1 MSPDL
6 QDPANRRASCDQCR
20 QKKLKCDGS
29 YPSCG
34 RCSTLGEPC
43 KFSARM
49 PMGRPKKRK
58 IASENEAQESSA
70 SRTSPSTLAMSIGSD
85 TGSDMGRRA
94 SFDPCQHMSEDTPL
108 DLIPLGNETNV
119 DPKLLAFESD
129 PGQQTCACLASLYLS
144 LEEVRKADD
153 LPFPARLSVLRH
165 LTTTAA
171 GIIQC
176 QAVTDVS
183 GLLPPEHWAEVA
195 EELGDTDS
203 ALGDDTAESTAS
215 ITSSILQYRNINGR
229 TYHRDIG
236 NAQYWGTNDEKQN
249 ESMDINHHV
258 LTLLLDGALY
268 LAPIPKDIKNAIDI
282 GTGTGIWAIDF
293 ADNFPDAQVIGTDV
307 SPIQPGWIPPNLR
320 FDIEDCTQEWTFA
333 PNSQDYIHF
342 RWLVGSI
349 VDWDQLFKE
358 AYRCLKPGGYIESHE
373 ALSRMDC
380 DDGTITEK
388 SAMHQWGKFFVEGGK
403 KIGRSFTIVEDGVQR
418 SAMEKAGFV
427 NLVERDFKVPIGG
440 WPKDP
445 KMKEIGKYAQATL
458 EQDIEG
464 YVLFMA
470 NTVEGWTKEEVE
482 VYISMLRRE
491 LRQGNMHPYYWQ
503 KVVWAQKP
511 KKVRPFS

>member
-1 MSPDL
+1 MAEKKNS
-6 QDPANRRASCDQCR
+6 QPAQ
-20 QKKLKCDGS
+20 
-29 YPSCG
+29 
-34 RCSTLGEPC
+34 
-43 KFSARM
+43 
-49 PMGRPKKRK
+49 
-58 IASENEAQESSA
+58 
-70 SRTSPSTLAMSIGSD
+70 
-85 TGSDMGRRA
+85 
-94 SFDPCQHMSEDTPL
+94 
-108 DLIPLGNETNV
+108 
-119 DPKLLAFESD
+119 AF
-129 PGQQTCACLASLYLS
+129 
-144 LEEVRKADD
+144 
-153 LPFPARLSVLRH
+153 
-165 LTTTAA
+165 
-171 GIIQC
+171 
-176 QAVTDVS
+176 TDVS

-229 TYHRDIG
+229 TYHHDIG
-236 NAQYWGTNDEKQN
+236 NAQYC
-249 ESMDINHHV
+249 HHV
-258 LTLLLDGALY
+258 LTLVLDGALY

-282 GTGTGIWAIDF
+282 GTGTGIWAVDF
-293 ADNFPDAQVIGTDV
+293 ADSFPDAQVIGTDV

-358 AYRCLKPGGYIESHE
+358 AYKCLKPGGYIESHE

-380 DDGTITEK
+380 DDGSITKK

-418 SAMEKAGFV
+418 SAIEKAGFV

-511 KKVRPFS
+511 KE

>member
-1 MSPDL
+1 MTEENNS
-6 QDPANRRASCDQCR
+6 QPA
-20 QKKLKCDGS
+20 
-29 YPSCG
+29 
-34 RCSTLGEPC
+34 
-43 KFSARM
+43 
-49 PMGRPKKRK
+49 
-58 IASENEAQESSA
+58 
-70 SRTSPSTLAMSIGSD
+70 
-85 TGSDMGRRA
+85 
-94 SFDPCQHMSEDTPL
+94 
-108 DLIPLGNETNV
+108 
-119 DPKLLAFESD
+119 
-129 PGQQTCACLASLYLS
+129 
-144 LEEVRKADD
+144 
-153 LPFPARLSVLRH
+153 
-165 LTTTAA
+165 
-171 GIIQC
+171 
-176 QAVTDVS
+176 QATTDVS

-229 TYHRDIG
+229 TYHHDIG

-258 LTLLLDGALY
+258 LTLVLDGALY
-268 LAPIPKDIKNAIDI
+268 LAPITKDIKNAIDV

-293 ADNFPDAQVIGTDV
+293 ADSFPDAQVIGTDV

-349 VDWDQLFKE
+349 VDWGQLFKE

-380 DDGTITEK
+380 DDGTITDK

-427 NLVERDFKVPIGG
+427 NLEERDFKVPIGG
-440 WPKDP
+440 WPKDS

-491 LRQGNMHPYYWQ
+491 LRQGTMHPYYWQ

-511 KKVRPFS
+511 KE

>member
-1 MSPDL
+1 
-6 QDPANRRASCDQCR
+6 
-20 QKKLKCDGS
+20 
-29 YPSCG
+29 
-34 RCSTLGEPC
+34 
-43 KFSARM
+43 
-49 PMGRPKKRK
+49 
-58 IASENEAQESSA
+58 
-70 SRTSPSTLAMSIGSD
+70 
-85 TGSDMGRRA
+85 
-94 SFDPCQHMSEDTPL
+94 MSEE
-108 DLIPLGNETNV
+108 NN
-119 DPKLLAFESD
+119 SQ
-129 PGQQTCACLASLYLS
+129 PGQ
-144 LEEVRKADD
+144 
-153 LPFPARLSVLRH
+153 
-165 LTTTAA
+165 TT
-171 GIIQC
+171 
-176 QAVTDVS
+176 TDVS

-195 EELGDTDS
+195 EFGDTDS
-203 ALGDDTAESTAS
+203 ALGDDTAESTSS

-229 TYHRDIG
+229 TYHHDIG

-258 LTLLLDGALY
+258 LTLVLDGALY
-268 LAPIPKDIKNAIDI
+268 LAPIPNDIKNAVDI

-293 ADNFPDAQVIGTDV
+293 ADSFPDAQVIGTDV

-320 FDIEDCTQEWTFA
+320 FDIEDCTQEWTFD

-358 AYRCLKPGGYIESHE
+358 AYRCLKPGGYVESHE

-380 DDGTITEK
+380 DDGSITEK

-403 KIGRSFTIVEDGVQR
+403 KIGRSFTIVEDGVQK

-427 NLVERDFKVPIGG
+427 NREERDFKASDSFPVPIGG

-445 KMKEIGKYAQATL
+445 KMKEIGKFAQATL

-491 LRQGNMHPYYWQ
+491 LRQGNMHPYYRQ

-511 KKVRPFS
+511 KD

>member
-1 MSPDL
+1 M
-6 QDPANRRASCDQCR
+6 A
-20 QKKLKCDGS
+20 
-29 YPSCG
+29 
-34 RCSTLGEPC
+34 E
-43 KFSARM
+43 
-49 PMGRPKKRK
+49 
-58 IASENEAQESSA
+58 ENNSQPVQA
-70 SRTSPSTLAMSIGSD
+70 
-85 TGSDMGRRA
+85 
-94 SFDPCQHMSEDTPL
+94 
-108 DLIPLGNETNV
+108 
-119 DPKLLAFESD
+119 
-129 PGQQTCACLASLYLS
+129 
-144 LEEVRKADD
+144 
-153 LPFPARLSVLRH
+153 
-165 LTTTAA
+165 TA
-171 GIIQC
+171 
-176 QAVTDVS
+176 DVS
-183 GLLPPEHWAEVA
+183 GLLPPQHWADVA

-229 TYHRDIG
+229 TYHHDIG
-236 NAQYWGTNDEKQN
+236 NAQYC
-249 ESMDINHHV
+249 
-258 LTLLLDGALY
+258 
-268 LAPIPKDIKNAIDI
+268 
-282 GTGTGIWAIDF
+282 DF
-293 ADNFPDAQVIGTDV
+293 ADSFPDAQVIGTDV

-320 FDIEDCTQEWTFA
+320 FDIDDCTQEWTFA

-380 DDGTITEK
+380 DDGSITEK

-403 KIGRSFTIVEDGVQR
+403 KIGRSFTIVEDGIQR

-427 NLVERDFKVPIGG
+427 NLEERDFKVPIGG

-511 KKVRPFS
+511 KE

>member
-1 MSPDL
+1 MTESNESG
-6 QDPANRRASCDQCR
+6 PAQ
-20 QKKLKCDGS
+20 
-29 YPSCG
+29 
-34 RCSTLGEPC
+34 
-43 KFSARM
+43 
-49 PMGRPKKRK
+49 
-58 IASENEAQESSA
+58 
-70 SRTSPSTLAMSIGSD
+70 
-85 TGSDMGRRA
+85 
-94 SFDPCQHMSEDTPL
+94 
-108 DLIPLGNETNV
+108 
-119 DPKLLAFESD
+119 
-129 PGQQTCACLASLYLS
+129 
-144 LEEVRKADD
+144 
-153 LPFPARLSVLRH
+153 
-165 LTTTAA
+165 AA
-171 GIIQC
+171 
-176 QAVTDVS
+176 TDVS

-203 ALGDDTAESTAS
+203 ALGDDNAESTAS
-215 ITSSILQYRNINGR
+215 ITSSILEYRNINGR
-229 TYHRDIG
+229 TYHHDIG

-258 LTLLLDGALY
+258 LTLDLDGALY
-268 LAPIPKDIKNAIDI
+268 LAPLAKDIKSVVDI
-282 GTGTGIWAIDF
+282 GTGTG
-293 ADNFPDAQVIGTDV
+293 TDI

-380 DDGTITEK
+380 DDGSITKK

-427 NLVERDFKVPIGG
+427 NLEDRDFKVPIGG

-445 KMKEIGKYAQATL
+445 RMKEIGKYAQATL

-470 NTVEGWTKEEVE
+470 NTVEGWTKAEVE

-491 LRQGNMHPYYWQ
+491 LRQGTMHPYYRQ

-511 KKVRPFS
+511 TE

>member
-1 MSPDL
+1 MT
-6 QDPANRRASCDQCR
+6 QV
-20 QKKLKCDGS
+20 K
-29 YPSCG
+29 
-34 RCSTLGEPC
+34 
-43 KFSARM
+43 
-49 PMGRPKKRK
+49 
-58 IASENEAQESSA
+58 ES
-70 SRTSPSTLAMSIGSD
+70 
-85 TGSDMGRRA
+85 
-94 SFDPCQHMSEDTPL
+94 Q
-108 DLIPLGNETNV
+108 
-119 DPKLLAFESD
+119 
-129 PGQQTCACLASLYLS
+129 PG
-144 LEEVRKADD
+144 
-153 LPFPARLSVLRH
+153 
-165 LTTTAA
+165 
-171 GIIQC
+171 

-183 GLLPPEHWAEVA
+183 GLLPPQHWAEVA
-195 EELGDTDS
+195 EELTAADDADS
-203 ALGDDTAESTAS
+203 TLGDDAPESTAS
-215 ITSSILQYRNINGR
+215 ITSSILQYRNISGR
-229 TYHRDIG
+229 TYHHDIG
-236 NAQYWGTNDEKQN
+236 NAQYWGTNDEQQN
-249 ESMDINHHV
+249 KSMDINHHV
-258 LTLLLDGALY
+258 LTLVLDGALF
-268 LAPIPKDIKNAIDI
+268 LAPISKDIKNAVDI

-293 ADNFPDAQVIGTDV
+293 ADSFPDTQVIGTDV

-320 FDIEDCTQEWTFA
+320 FEIEDCTQGWTFA

-349 VDWDQLFKE
+349 VDWEQLFKE

-380 DDGTITEK
+380 DDGSIAEK

-427 NLVERDFKVPIGG
+427 NLKEKNFKVPIGG

-445 KMKEIGKYAQATL
+445 KMKEIGRYAQATL

-491 LRQGNMHPYYWQ
+491 LRQGKMHPYYQQ

-511 KKVRPFS
+511 IE

>member
-1 MSPDL
+1 MAEENNS
-6 QDPANRRASCDQCR
+6 QPA
-20 QKKLKCDGS
+20 
-29 YPSCG
+29 
-34 RCSTLGEPC
+34 
-43 KFSARM
+43 
-49 PMGRPKKRK
+49 
-58 IASENEAQESSA
+58 
-70 SRTSPSTLAMSIGSD
+70 
-85 TGSDMGRRA
+85 
-94 SFDPCQHMSEDTPL
+94 
-108 DLIPLGNETNV
+108 
-119 DPKLLAFESD
+119 
-129 PGQQTCACLASLYLS
+129 
-144 LEEVRKADD
+144 
-153 LPFPARLSVLRH
+153 
-165 LTTTAA
+165 
-171 GIIQC
+171 

-195 EELGDTDS
+195 ETLWCG
-203 ALGDDTAESTAS
+203 
-215 ITSSILQYRNINGR
+215 INENR
-229 TYHRDIG
+229 
-236 NAQYWGTNDEKQN
+236 GTNDEKQN
-249 ESMDINHHV
+249 ESMDI
-258 LTLLLDGALY
+258 
-268 LAPIPKDIKNAIDI
+268 KD
-282 GTGTGIWAIDF
+282 
-293 ADNFPDAQVIGTDV
+293 
-307 SPIQPGWIPPNLR
+307 S
-320 FDIEDCTQEWTFA
+320 DIEDCTQEWTFA

-511 KKVRPFS
+511 KE

>member
-1 MSPDL
+1 M
-6 QDPANRRASCDQCR
+6 AASN
-20 QKKLKCDGS
+20 K
-29 YPSCG
+29 
-34 RCSTLGEPC
+34 
-43 KFSARM
+43 
-49 PMGRPKKRK
+49 
-58 IASENEAQESSA
+58 SE
-70 SRTSPSTLAMSIGSD
+70 
-85 TGSDMGRRA
+85 
-94 SFDPCQHMSEDTPL
+94 
-108 DLIPLGNETNV
+108 
-119 DPKLLAFESD
+119 
-129 PGQQTCACLASLYLS
+129 
-144 LEEVRKADD
+144 
-153 LPFPARLSVLRH
+153 PARI
-165 LTTTAA
+165 A
-171 GIIQC
+171 
-176 QAVTDVS
+176 TDVS

-203 ALGDDTAESTAS
+203 ALGGDNAESTTS
-215 ITSSILQYRNINGR
+215 ITSSILEYRNINGR
-229 TYHRDIG
+229 TYHHNIG

-258 LTLLLDGALY
+258 LTLVLDGALY
-268 LAPIPKDIKNAIDI
+268 LAPLSKDIKYWNRNS
-282 GTGTGIWAIDF
+282 DF
-293 ADNFPDAQVIGTDV
+293 ADSFPDTQVVGTDV

-358 AYRCLKPGGYIESHE
+358 AYKCLKPGGYIESHE

-380 DDGTITEK
+380 DDGSITER

-418 SAMEKAGFV
+418 SAMEKAGLV
-427 NLVERDFKVPIGG
+427 NLEERDFKVPIGG

-470 NTVEGWTKEEVE
+470 NTVEGWTKAEVE
-482 VYISMLRRE
+482 MYISMLRRE
-491 LRQGNMHPYYWQ
+491 LRQGNMHPYYRQ

-511 KKVRPFS
+511 NE

>member
-1 MSPDL
+1 MAEENNS
-6 QDPANRRASCDQCR
+6 QPA
-20 QKKLKCDGS
+20 
-29 YPSCG
+29 
-34 RCSTLGEPC
+34 
-43 KFSARM
+43 
-49 PMGRPKKRK
+49 
-58 IASENEAQESSA
+58 
-70 SRTSPSTLAMSIGSD
+70 
-85 TGSDMGRRA
+85 
-94 SFDPCQHMSEDTPL
+94 
-108 DLIPLGNETNV
+108 
-119 DPKLLAFESD
+119 
-129 PGQQTCACLASLYLS
+129 
-144 LEEVRKADD
+144 
-153 LPFPARLSVLRH
+153 
-165 LTTTAA
+165 
-171 GIIQC
+171 

-215 ITSSILQYRNINGR
+215 ITSSILHYRNINGR
-229 TYHRDIG
+229 TYHHDIG
-236 NAQYWGTNDEKQN
+236 NAQYWY
-249 ESMDINHHV
+249 V
-258 LTLLLDGALY
+258 VRRLYGAGLMR
-268 LAPIPKDIKNAIDI
+268 I
-282 GTGTGIWAIDF
+282 GGPMMRSRMSRWTSSIWAIDF
-293 ADNFPDAQVIGTDV
+293 ADSFPDAQI
-307 SPIQPGWIPPNLR
+307 I
-320 FDIEDCTQEWTFA
+320 EWTFA

-511 KKVRPFS
+511 KE

>member
-1 MSPDL
+1 MTDSNESG
-6 QDPANRRASCDQCR
+6 PAQ
-20 QKKLKCDGS
+20 
-29 YPSCG
+29 
-34 RCSTLGEPC
+34 
-43 KFSARM
+43 
-49 PMGRPKKRK
+49 
-58 IASENEAQESSA
+58 
-70 SRTSPSTLAMSIGSD
+70 
-85 TGSDMGRRA
+85 
-94 SFDPCQHMSEDTPL
+94 
-108 DLIPLGNETNV
+108 
-119 DPKLLAFESD
+119 
-129 PGQQTCACLASLYLS
+129 
-144 LEEVRKADD
+144 
-153 LPFPARLSVLRH
+153 
-165 LTTTAA
+165 AA
-171 GIIQC
+171 
-176 QAVTDVS
+176 TDVS

-203 ALGDDTAESTAS
+203 ALRDDNTESTAS
-215 ITSSILQYRNINGR
+215 ITSSILEYKNINGR
-229 TYHRDIG
+229 TYHHDIG

-258 LTLLLDGALY
+258 LTLVLDGALH
-268 LAPIPKDIKNAIDI
+268 LAPLAKDIKSVVDI
-282 GTGTGIWAIDF
+282 GTGTG
-293 ADNFPDAQVIGTDV
+293 TDI

-380 DDGTITEK
+380 DDGSITEK

-427 NLVERDFKVPIGG
+427 NLEERDFKVPIGG

-445 KMKEIGKYAQATL
+445 RMKEIGKYAQATL

-470 NTVEGWTKEEVE
+470 NTVEGWTRAEVE

-491 LRQGNMHPYYWQ
+491 LRQGTMHPYYRQ
-503 KVVWAQKP
+503 KAVWAQKP
-511 KKVRPFS
+511 KK

>member
-1 MSPDL
+1 MTS
-6 QDPANRRASCDQCR
+6 QDNS
-20 QKKLKCDGS
+20 
-29 YPSCG
+29 
-34 RCSTLGEPC
+34 EPVQV
-43 KFSARM
+43 A
-49 PMGRPKKRK
+49 
-58 IASENEAQESSA
+58 
-70 SRTSPSTLAMSIGSD
+70 
-85 TGSDMGRRA
+85 
-94 SFDPCQHMSEDTPL
+94 
-108 DLIPLGNETNV
+108 
-119 DPKLLAFESD
+119 
-129 PGQQTCACLASLYLS
+129 
-144 LEEVRKADD
+144 
-153 LPFPARLSVLRH
+153 
-165 LTTTAA
+165 
-171 GIIQC
+171 
-176 QAVTDVS
+176 TDIS

-195 EELGDTDS
+195 EQLGDTDS
-203 ALGDDTAESTAS
+203 TLGDDNAESTAS
-215 ITSSILQYRNINGR
+215 ITSIILEYRNINGR
-229 TYHRDIG
+229 TYHHDIG
-236 NAQYWGTNDEKQN
+236 NAQYC
-249 ESMDINHHV
+249 HHV
-258 LTLLLDGALY
+258 LTLVLDGALY
-268 LAPIPKDIKNAIDI
+268 LAPLSKDIKSALDI

-293 ADNFPDAQVIGTDV
+293 ADSFPDTQVIGTDV

-380 DDGTITEK
+380 DDGSITEK
-388 SAMHQWGKFFVEGGK
+388 SAMHQWGKFFIEGGQ

-427 NLVERDFKVPIGG
+427 NLEERDFKVPIGG
-440 WPKDP
+440 WPRDP

-470 NTVEGWTKEEVE
+470 NTVEGWTRAEVE

-491 LRQGNMHPYYWQ
+491 LRRGTMHPYYQQ

-511 KKVRPFS
+511 NE

>member
-1 MSPDL
+1 MAEENNS
-6 QDPANRRASCDQCR
+6 QPA
-20 QKKLKCDGS
+20 
-29 YPSCG
+29 
-34 RCSTLGEPC
+34 
-43 KFSARM
+43 
-49 PMGRPKKRK
+49 
-58 IASENEAQESSA
+58 
-70 SRTSPSTLAMSIGSD
+70 
-85 TGSDMGRRA
+85 
-94 SFDPCQHMSEDTPL
+94 
-108 DLIPLGNETNV
+108 
-119 DPKLLAFESD
+119 
-129 PGQQTCACLASLYLS
+129 
-144 LEEVRKADD
+144 
-153 LPFPARLSVLRH
+153 
-165 LTTTAA
+165 
-171 GIIQC
+171 

-203 ALGDDTAESTAS
+203 TLGDDTAESTAS

-229 TYHRDIG
+229 TYHHDIG
-236 NAQYWGTNDEKQN
+236 NAQYC
-249 ESMDINHHV
+249 HHV
-258 LTLLLDGALY
+258 LTLVLDGALY

-293 ADNFPDAQVIGTDV
+293 ADSFPDAQVIGTDV

-388 SAMHQWGKFFVEGGK
+388 SAMHQWGKFFVEGGR

-511 KKVRPFS
+511 HK

>member
-1 MSPDL
+1 MAEENNS
-6 QDPANRRASCDQCR
+6 QPA
-20 QKKLKCDGS
+20 
-29 YPSCG
+29 
-34 RCSTLGEPC
+34 
-43 KFSARM
+43 
-49 PMGRPKKRK
+49 
-58 IASENEAQESSA
+58 
-70 SRTSPSTLAMSIGSD
+70 
-85 TGSDMGRRA
+85 
-94 SFDPCQHMSEDTPL
+94 
-108 DLIPLGNETNV
+108 
-119 DPKLLAFESD
+119 
-129 PGQQTCACLASLYLS
+129 
-144 LEEVRKADD
+144 
-153 LPFPARLSVLRH
+153 
-165 LTTTAA
+165 
-171 GIIQC
+171 
-176 QAVTDVS
+176 QAVNDVS
-183 GLLPPEHWAEVA
+183 DLLPPHHWAQVA

-203 ALGDDTAESTAS
+203 ALGDDSAESTAS

-229 TYHRDIG
+229 TYHHDIG

-258 LTLLLDGALY
+258 LTLVLDGALY
-268 LAPIPKDIKNAIDI
+268 LAPIAQDIKVNCYR
-282 GTGTGIWAIDF
+282 TGIWAIDF
-293 ADNFPDAQVIGTDV
+293 ADSFPDAQVIGTDV

-320 FDIEDCTQEWTFA
+320 FSDIEDCTQEWTFA
-333 PNSQDYIHF
+333 SNSQDYIHL

-403 KIGRSFTIVEDGVQR
+403 KIGRSFTIVEDGVQK
-418 SAMEKAGFV
+418 SAMEKAGFIDIE
-427 NLVERDFKVPIGG
+427 ERDFKVPIGG

-445 KMKEIGKYAQATL
+445 KMKEIGRYAQATL

-511 KKVRPFS
+511 KE

>member
-1 MSPDL
+1 MTESNESG
-6 QDPANRRASCDQCR
+6 PAQA
-20 QKKLKCDGS
+20 
-29 YPSCG
+29 
-34 RCSTLGEPC
+34 
-43 KFSARM
+43 A
-49 PMGRPKKRK
+49 
-58 IASENEAQESSA
+58 
-70 SRTSPSTLAMSIGSD
+70 
-85 TGSDMGRRA
+85 
-94 SFDPCQHMSEDTPL
+94 
-108 DLIPLGNETNV
+108 TN
-119 DPKLLAFESD
+119 
-129 PGQQTCACLASLYLS
+129 
-144 LEEVRKADD
+144 
-153 LPFPARLSVLRH
+153 
-165 LTTTAA
+165 
-171 GIIQC
+171 
-176 QAVTDVS
+176 VS

-203 ALGDDTAESTAS
+203 ALGDDNAESTAS
-215 ITSSILQYRNINGR
+215 ITSSILEYRNINGR
-229 TYHRDIG
+229 TYHHDIG
-236 NAQYWGTNDEKQN
+236 NAQYWGTNDEKQK

-258 LTLLLDGALY
+258 LTLVLDGALY
-268 LAPIPKDIKNAIDI
+268 LAPLAKDINSVVDI
-282 GTGTGIWAIDF
+282 GTGTG
-293 ADNFPDAQVIGTDV
+293 TDI

-349 VDWDQLFKE
+349 VDWEQLFKE

-380 DDGTITEK
+380 DDGSITEK

-427 NLVERDFKVPIGG
+427 NLEERDFKVPIGG

-445 KMKEIGKYAQATL
+445 RMKEIGKYAQATL

-470 NTVEGWTKEEVE
+470 NTVEGWTKAEVE

-491 LRQGNMHPYYWQ
+491 LRQGTMHPYYRQ

-511 KKVRPFS
+511 KE